1 MTPSKPYLFR
11 GLYEW
16 LLDNEMTPYVL
27 VDASAESVMIPPGI
41 ATDGKV
47 VLNLAPSAIQ
57 ALEMTNEHLSFSARF
72 SGVARDIYCPMNSVL
87 AIYARENGEGMMF
100 AEGSTAEDKPPQGNA
115 TQDSGV
121 SSKQKSAKKS
131 KPPGLKIVK

>member
-1 MTPSKPYLFR
+1 MTSSKPYLIR

-16 LLDNEMTPYVL
+16 LLDNQATPYIL
-27 VDASAESVMIPPGI
+27 ADASGDGVMIPRGI

-57 ALEMTNEHLSFSARF
+57 NLEMTNDYVSFSARF
-72 SGVARDIYCPMNSVL
+72 NGVAQDIYCPIASIL

-100 AEGSTAEDKPPQGNA
+100 NQELGN
-115 TQDSGV
+115 TTESDSADE
-121 SSKQKSAKKS
+121 SAGQA
-131 KPPGLKIVK
+131 KPPGRPGLKVIK

>member
-1 MTPSKPYLFR
+1 MTPSKPYLIR

-27 VDASAESVMIPPGI
+27 VDANAESVMIPKGI

-57 ALEMTNEHLSFSARF
+57 QLEMSNEYLSFSARF
-72 SGVARDIYCPMNSVL
+72 SGVAQNIYCPMVSVL

-100 AEGSTAEDKPPQGNA
+100 AEDAAQEEGRVEGDLDKTG
-115 TQDSGV
+115 
-121 SSKQKSAKKS
+121 KKS
-131 KPPGLKIVK
+131 KSPGLKIVK